1 MKSLKV
7 IQVLAKIAKILS
19 KIVFICCVV
28 AFGCCAVG
36 MICLALGGY
45 ALKFGGLSLEEILL
59 ENGGMTLGAAY
70 ASMTSALF
78 ILAGEA
84 VIAKFAEA
92 YFANELKA
100 GTPFTVAGANEM
112 LRLGILEICISLGAV
127 ILAAIAYGI
136 FIAARTDVA
145 AMPSDLGNSSNVATG
160 IVFILFSVVFRYGA
174 EICNKISCDI
184 ATCDKPVC
192 EKDACEKTAGTTE
205 EN

>member
-7 IQVLAKIAKILS
+7 IQVFAKIAKILS

-36 MICLALGGY
+36 MFCLVLGGC

-78 ILAGEA
+78 ILAG
-84 VIAKFAEA
+84 
-92 YFANELKA
+92 
-100 GTPFTVAGANEM
+100 ANEM

-127 ILAAIAYGI
+127 ILAAITYGI

-145 AMPSDLGNSSNVATG
+145 SMPSDLGNSSNVAIG
-160 IVFILFSVVFRYGA
+160 IVFILFSVVFKYGA
-174 EICNKISCDI
+174 EICGKTSCDI

-192 EKDACEKTAGTTE
+192 EKNACEKTAGTTE
-205 EN
+205 ER